1 MMVLQDLKS
10 FNNLIQVRGV
20 DTSTLLYC
28 LNSKTS
34 TQLYLTH
41 SLNYIIILCTSS
53 WHRIVVLLQLS

>member
-1 MMVLQDLKS
+1 MVLQDLKS

-20 DTSTLLYC
+20 ETSTLLYC

-41 SLNYIIILCTSS
+41 PLTIYF